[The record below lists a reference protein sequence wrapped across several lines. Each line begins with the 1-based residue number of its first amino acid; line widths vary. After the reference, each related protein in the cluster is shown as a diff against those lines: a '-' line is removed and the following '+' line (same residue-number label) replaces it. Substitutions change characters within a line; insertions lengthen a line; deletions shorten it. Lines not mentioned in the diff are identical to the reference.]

1 MADGLEFVNPTTS
14 IRKNSSG
21 IGELRYPIDID
32 KTGRSISQFIKFSLY
47 DRPDANSSNL
57 KTQIYLYMPLSA
69 ENPVSVNWDSA
80 PIPVAVSALKNGE
93 SATDIAGK
101 YFLGSIQRAAESAA
115 EYAMSASDQSANG
128 TDIVNYLMGKTK
140 NPNIKMLFRGVNFRS
155 FQFQFKFTPKNKQ
168 DSMRIYEIIKEFR
181 KCALPDDDGT
191 NFYMDYPGEVD
202 IEYCDASPNGEAGRN
217 KWLNRFKRCV
227 ITDLRVNYTG
237 AGFYASMEDGFPAET
252 ELTMTFSENVLVLR
266 KDVEDGF

>member
-1 MADGLEFVNPTTS
+1 MANVP
-14 IRKNSSG
+14 
-21 IGELRYPIDID
+21 ELRYPIDID

-47 DRPDANSSNL
+47 DRPNANTSNL
-57 KTQIYLYMPLSA
+57 YSQIYLYMPLTA

-80 PIPVAVSALKNGE
+80 PLPYAVAAAGPVSGFNENTFTEAAIGY
-93 SATDIAGK
+93 GK
-101 YFLGSIQRAAESAA
+101 SLAQRAMEATAQTAITSGAEQ
-115 EYAMSASDQSANG
+115 SASG
-128 TDIVNYLMGKTK
+128 TDVVSYLLGKTV

-168 DSMRIYEIIKEFR
+168 DSQRIYEIIKAFR
-181 KCALPDDDGT
+181 KCALPNSDAGD
-191 NFYMDYPGEVD
+191 FYLEFPGEVD
-202 IEYCDASPNGEAGRN
+202 IEYCDASDKGDAGRN

-252 ELTMTFSENVLVLR
+252 ELTMTFSENVIVLR
-266 KDVEDGF
+266 KDVDQGF